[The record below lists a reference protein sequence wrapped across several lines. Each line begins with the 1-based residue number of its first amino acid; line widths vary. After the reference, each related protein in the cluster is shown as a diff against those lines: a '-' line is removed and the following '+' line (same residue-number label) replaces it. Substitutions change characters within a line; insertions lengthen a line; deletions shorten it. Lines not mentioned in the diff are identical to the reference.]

1 VDDPEAAST
10 EHRSECHCP
19 HPGLVANDFATSR
32 RPPVCRPIGG
42 HFLSDPAHMLHTRP
56 CRPDAG
62 LL

>member
-32 RPPVCRPIGG
+32 RPRSVAPSVVTSSPI
-42 HFLSDPAHMLHTRP
+42 LHRCCTL
-56 CRPDAG
+56 G
-62 LL
+62 LVDLTLAC